1 MAFLAGFIY
10 YLTVFIVYCAA
21 IFGAVKL
28 GILWRKKREGAGR
41 QDCGLKIP
49 EITGEGKY
57 IKHKGDCYGTG
68 FNEISWRAAA
78 RAYTQL

>member
-28 GILWRKKREGAGR
+28 GIVWRKKRERAGR
-41 QDCGLKIP
+41 WIKESGNYRGRKIYKNIRGLLW
-49 EITGEGKY
+49 
-57 IKHKGDCYGTG
+57 DR
-68 FNEISWRAAA
+68 F
-78 RAYTQL
+78 

>member
-28 GILWRKKREGAGR
+28 GILLRKKLEGAGR
-41 QDCGLKIP
+41 
-49 EITGEGKY
+49 
-57 IKHKGDCYGTG
+57 
-68 FNEISWRAAA
+68 
-78 RAYTQL
+78 

>member
-28 GILWRKKREGAGR
+28 GKKKNKKREGAGR
-41 QDCGLKIP
+41 
-49 EITGEGKY
+49 
-57 IKHKGDCYGTG
+57 
-68 FNEISWRAAA
+68 
-78 RAYTQL
+78 